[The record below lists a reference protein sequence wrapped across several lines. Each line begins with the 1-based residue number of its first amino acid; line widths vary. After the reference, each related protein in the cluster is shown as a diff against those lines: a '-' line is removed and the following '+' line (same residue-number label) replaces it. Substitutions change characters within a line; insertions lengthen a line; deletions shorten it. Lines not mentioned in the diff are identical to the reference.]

1 MSILTKK
8 EIVERINNNQIAF
21 SPSLDAYQIQPN
33 SIDLRVGWTFYIPE
47 TWKYNEEGRVA
58 VRPNYLEYQKTEEY
72 FKMIR
77 LKPVQFF
84 EILPNEF
91 VIISTLENISLNC
104 GDLNATLHP
113 RSSIIRRGLQIQT
126 GVVDCR
132 YQGQLMIP
140 VFNTSNQVMKIF
152 PGERFCQLQFCLLA
166 SDLDPEAAKKHGVNE
181 GKYIKSTPYSLEAKT
196 DPHDEIDLIK
206 AGKLEELKDKFK
218 L

>member
-77 LKPVQFF
+77 LKPGQFF
-84 EILPNEF
+84 
-91 VIISTLENISLNC
+91 
-104 GDLNATLHP
+104 
-113 RSSIIRRGLQIQT
+113 
-126 GVVDCR
+126 
-132 YQGQLMIP
+132 
-140 VFNTSNQVMKIF
+140 
-152 PGERFCQLQFCLLA
+152 
-166 SDLDPEAAKKHGVNE
+166 
-181 GKYIKSTPYSLEAKT
+181 
-196 DPHDEIDLIK
+196 
-206 AGKLEELKDKFK
+206 
-218 L
+218 